1 MTTFYCYSKCS
12 TCKKAE
18 KWLQEHDVS
27 YGKIDL
33 VEQPPTK
40 EQMLNIFSKS
50 NQKLRYFFNTS
61 GIDYRKMGLK
71 DKVEMMTKE
80 QAATLMSKNGKLIKR
95 PLMVDDTKV
104 TCGFNVGVYEENW
117 I

>member
-18 KWLQEHDVS
+18 KWLKEHNVS
-27 YGKIDL
+27 YEKIDL

-40 EQMLNIFSKS
+40 EQMLSIFAKS
-50 NQKLRYFFNTS
+50 DKQLRYFFNTS
-61 GIDYRKMGLK
+61 GISYREMGLK
-71 DKVEMMTKE
+71 DKVDMMTKD
-80 QAATLMSKNGKLIKR
+80 QAAQMMSENGKLIKR

-104 TCGFNVGVYEENW
+104 TCGFNTDVYEENW
-117 I
+117 L

>member
-18 KWLQEHDVS
+18 KWLKEQQVS
-27 YGKIDL
+27 YKKIDL

-40 EQMLNIFSKS
+40 AQMLDFFAKS
-50 NQKLRYFFNTS
+50 DQNLRYFFNTS
-61 GIDYRKMGLK
+61 GMDYRKMKLK
-71 DKVEMMTKE
+71 DKVDTMSKE
-80 QAATLMSKNGKLIKR
+80 QAAELMSQNGKLIKR

-104 TCGFNVGVYEENW
+104 TCGFNTALYEENW
-117 I
+117 L

>member
-80 QAATLMSKNGKLIKR
+80 QAATLMSK
-95 PLMVDDTKV
+95 
-104 TCGFNVGVYEENW
+104 
-117 I
+117 